1 MKNYKKMKMDDK
13 VVVKIKVDCY
23 NIVMNRTLEAYMI
36 VMEEIQSLVGK
47 DRDYK
52 VVMKRIEV

>member
-1 MKNYKKMKMDDK
+1 MKMDDK

-23 NIVMNRTLEAYMI
+23 KIVMNRTLEAYMI